1 MDLIMTLIL
10 SVITMAGLFLMLW
23 SGVAFIQDK
32 RFFSSAHKDILAI
45 ITPKQERF
53 KGQHILGYVL
63 AFVAVAM
70 NIGAI
75 ITGAVTGIHNGFG
88 FWQFFLRF
96 GLMVILL
103 KLYDIIFF
111 DWVLLC
117 NSNFFPRYYPETRAV
132 IGRHMFGYNKVSHL
146 IHTIVY
152 LAGAALLSLICIHF
166 V

>member
-1 MDLIMTLIL
+1 MILTLIL
-10 SVITMAGLFLMLW
+10 SAITMAGLFLMLW

-45 ITPKQERF
+45 ITPKPERF
-53 KGQHILGYVL
+53 KGQHVTGFVL

-70 NIGAI
+70 NV
-75 ITGAVTGIHNGFG
+75 GAVIAGAWDGINNGFG

-103 KLYDIIFF
+103 KAYDVIFF

-117 NSNFFPRYYPETRAV
+117 NSGFFPRYYPETRAV
-132 IGRHMFGYNKVSHL
+132 IGRHMFGYNKVSHV
-146 IHTIVY
+146 IHTLVY
-152 LAGAALLSLICIHF
+152 LAGAALLSFILKRG
-166 V
+166 